1 MAAALMMATMMAG
14 CSQDEGNYD
23 YHSLNEPTITGVP
36 ETISVLTH
44 ANIDLDPNLGDNI
57 TDLDAYNY
65 EWKVINKSGDNEVT
79 VLGNEKHLVQEMT
92 LPAGEYTLY
101 FTATEK
107 KTGLFWQQS
116 YTLTVSDTSSEGW
129 MVLCDVNGKTRLDMI
144 SKVTGKTYLDI
155 LKTSGMPELNHPY
168 SIQYAP
174 NSGHSDSPFYLFTA
188 DGATRLSKNSF
199 VWQKDYDF
207 KYEVAKQTN
216 LKPQSMVC
224 DQSGIMRM
232 IVSDGYAYSA
242 SNMGIQELFAAVNKQ
257 PVLAPA
263 VGANIGA
270 SSYASIY
277 LLYDNVNKCFMSC
290 CPFLPGLSLSD
301 VSYHSMKDMEEIATG
316 YRDRI

>member
-92 LPAGEYTLY
+92 LPAGEYILY

-144 SKVTGKTYLDI
+144 SKITGKTYLDI
-155 LKTSGMPELNHPY
+155 LKSSGMPELNHPY

-188 DGATRLSKNSF
+188 DGATRLSKNSL
-199 VWQKDYDF
+199 YGRRI
-207 KYEVAKQTN
+207 TT
-216 LKPQSMVC
+216 
-224 DQSGIMRM
+224 
-232 IVSDGYAYSA
+232 
-242 SNMGIQELFAAVNKQ
+242 
-257 PVLAPA
+257 
-263 VGANIGA
+263 
-270 SSYASIY
+270 SS
-277 LLYDNVNKCFMSC
+277 
-290 CPFLPGLSLSD
+290 
-301 VSYHSMKDMEEIATG
+301 T
-316 YRDRI
+316 R